1 MVIYDAQ
8 NRKTIVI
15 DGRETAPLAS
25 SQQVFANES
34 GYLGNFGFHF
44 LFS

>member
-8 NRKTIVI
+8 NRKTIAI

-34 GYLGNFGFHF
+34 GYYFI
-44 LFS
+44 